1 MLTPNL
7 ISAVMFLKEFNPA
20 TNSDVGE
27 S

>member
-7 ISAVMFLKEFNPA
+7 ISAVTFLKRFNPA